1 MEARIGTPRPAG
13 GEAVIKI
20 QKTTATV
27 FIGGNGKRFFTKKAA
42 ARSLA
47 KQAYRQRYQLYRC
60 SCSRD
65 EGMCDWCS
73 DAERREKV
81 VARYARMILR
91 RPVEEVRG

>member
-1 MEARIGTPRPAG
+1 MIA
-13 GEAVIKI
+13 I

-27 FIGGNGKRFFTKKAA
+27 YKGGDGKRYFTKKAA

-47 KQAYRQRYQLYRC
+47 KQVYRQRYQLYRC

-65 EGMCDWCS
+65 GGMCYWCS
-73 DAERREKV
+73 DYERRKKV